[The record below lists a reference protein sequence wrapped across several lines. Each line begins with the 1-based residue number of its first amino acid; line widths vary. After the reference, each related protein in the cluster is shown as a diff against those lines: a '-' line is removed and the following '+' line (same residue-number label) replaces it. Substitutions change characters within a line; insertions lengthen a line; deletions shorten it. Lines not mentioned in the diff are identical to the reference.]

1 MPVTAS
7 AVKPAKFQNTA
18 ESESDEELDSED
30 LDESDGYVLFSVL
43 LLLSVS
49 KSPFPIEPCPSCSYP
64 LSALESR
71 CHIEYMCR
79 G

>member
-30 LDESDGYVLFSVL
+30 LDESDGYVLFSVF

-49 KSPFPIEPCPSCSYP
+49 KSPFPIEP
-64 LSALESR
+64 
-71 CHIEYMCR
+71 
-79 G
+79 